1 MNLIGIV
8 RQINNKVDE
17 KKDHT
22 KSRKSRVKVYDTIK
36 AALKSSA
43 SYGHIFS
50 TKNADRLYVVTK
62 PTWGKKSTA
71 GGNTRVAKGFTPGSA
86 TPSAKWSSIKAY
98 GVRTS
103 KKHGK
108 SSSKK
113 FKKYKEHK

>member
-1 MNLIGIV
+1 MNLVEIV
-8 RQINNKVDE
+8 KIINNKIDE

-22 KSRKSRVKVYDTIK
+22 KSRKSRVKVYATIK

-50 TKNADRLYVVTK
+50 TKGANRLYVITK
-62 PTWGKKSTA
+62 PTWGSKSRA
-71 GGNTRVAKGFTPGSA
+71 GGNTKVAKGFTPGSA
-86 TPSAKWSSIKAY
+86 TPSAKWPSIKAY

-103 KKHGK
+103 TKHGK
-108 SSSKK
+108 SKSKK